1 MQILPRLEFQRLEMA
16 ADFLGDFGGQYD
28 ERFFHRIRAGL
39 QRDDL
44 QCGIFEIQQRD
55 DAMHI
60 RGRRL
65 AVRETPGDNA
75 KPVEDEENVERGRVR
90 VH

>member
-1 MQILPRLEFQRLEMA
+1 MA
-16 ADFLGDFGGQYD
+16 ADFLSHFGGQHD

-39 QRDDL
+39 QRDNF
-44 QCGIFEIQQRD
+44 QRGVFQVQQRN

-65 AVRETPGDNA
+65 AVRETPGENA
-75 KPVEDEENVERGRVR
+75 KPVEDEENVERRRVW

>member
-1 MQILPRLEFQRLEMA
+1 MA
-16 ADFLGDFGGQYD
+16 ADFLGDFGSQHD

-39 QRDDL
+39 QRDDF
-44 QCGIFEIQQRD
+44 QRGIFEIEQRD
-55 DAMHI
+55 NAMHI

-65 AVRETPGDNA
+65 AVRETPGEYA
-75 KPVEDEENVERGRVR
+75 KPVEDEENVERGRVW